1 MDKNMKILCV
11 CNKGNCRS
19 VGTRYILNKRG
30 YTNVIAIG
38 GSNTEQ
44 STLKDLYWW
53 ADKVLLAK
61 PSHSRFFSMIF
72 VPDKIETQFTIGEDN
87 WGNPMSQE
95 LHEIIN
101 KQLDLVGLI

>member
-1 MDKNMKILCV
+1 
-11 CNKGNCRS
+11 
-19 VGTRYILNKRG
+19 
-30 YTNVIAIG
+30 
-38 GSNTEQ
+38 
-44 STLKDLYWW
+44 
-53 ADKVLLAK
+53 
-61 PSHSRFFSMIF
+61 MIF